1 MNIVKKMTIELS
13 KDDVKQIIK
22 EYLEKDGYTVVG
34 DINIDVSEQCV
45 GYGMQ
50 EHDEVVFKGAS
61 ALVREKQKDG
71 DR

>member
-34 DINIDVSEQCV
+34 DISIDVGEECV

-50 EHDEVVFKGAS
+50 EHNQVVFKGAS
-61 ALVREKQKDG
+61 ALVQEKQKDG